1 VSPRTSI
8 FANIGI
14 DRLFVFQYVIL
25 ILLLIIIIPY
35 YGKSEV
41 GWRIVRLVRHR
52 KWQVWLGCRRR
63 DMDNNEVGRCRRTTP
78 YRVGVTVGLGIQR

>member
-1 VSPRTSI
+1 VSPHTSI
-8 FANIGI
+8 FSKIGI

-25 ILLLIIIIPY
+25 ILLLIIIRY

-63 DMDNNEVGRCRRTTP
+63 DMDNNEVGRCGRTTS
-78 YRVGVTVGLGIQR
+78 YRVGVMVGLGIQR